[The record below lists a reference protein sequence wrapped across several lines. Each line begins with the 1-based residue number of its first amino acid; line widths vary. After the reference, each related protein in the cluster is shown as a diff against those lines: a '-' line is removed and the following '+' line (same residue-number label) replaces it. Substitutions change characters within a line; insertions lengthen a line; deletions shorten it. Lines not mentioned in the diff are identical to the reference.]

1 VLAGFE
7 TWCPFFNLSGAH
19 FAVEGLS
26 RVAKVSNFE
35 QTATAKKRMRNWDVG
50 ARDSAHVDNRSVLA
64 IR

>member
-1 VLAGFE
+1 MLAGFE
-7 TWCPFFNLSGAH
+7 TWWPFFNLSGAH

-35 QTATAKKRMRNWDVG
+35 QTATAKERMRALGRRGTEGV
-50 ARDSAHVDNRSVLA
+50 HVDNRSVLA